1 MNRDGLFM
9 VVLGDTGNP
18 YYDLMEERLKGLGE
32 ANQIMDNTYVLKVKD
47 PSLRDKEKLRDIIAG
62 AEFCYCIIIDMTK
75 FASAWSLKRQDS
87 DFMKSFFD
95 ND

>member
-1 MNRDGLFM
+1 MNRDGLYM

-18 YYDLMEERLKGLGE
+18 YHDLMKERLERLGE

-47 PSLRDKEKLRDIIAG
+47 SSLWDKEKLRDIIAG
-62 AEFCYCIIIDMTK
+62 AEFCYCLIIEMTK
-75 FASAWSLKRQDS
+75 FSSDWSLKRQDS

-95 ND
+95 YD